1 MSNADRFEL
10 ANRADLLQEVCK
22 TLRQDRNFWLRQK
35 DFKRV
40 AELRR
45 RIRLAE
51 ERLASVMWAVAQA
64 A

>member
-1 MSNADRFEL
+1 MSNFAEL
-10 ANRADLLQEVCK
+10 TNRVDLLQEIVA

-40 AELRR
+40 AELRS
-45 RIRLAE
+45 RIRRAE
-51 ERLASVMWAVAQA
+51 ERLASLMYQTRHA